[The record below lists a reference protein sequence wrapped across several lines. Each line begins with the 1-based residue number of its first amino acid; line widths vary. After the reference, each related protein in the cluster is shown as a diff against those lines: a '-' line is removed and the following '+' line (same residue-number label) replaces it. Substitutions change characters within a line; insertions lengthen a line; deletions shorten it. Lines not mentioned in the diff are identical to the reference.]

1 MIRPDLSIRRLL
13 PIWAPLALTFLLI
26 SGSTPVVN
34 ASINRLPTA
43 TRLEDLAAFGVL
55 LRLVIFLHSPLFV
68 VREIVIKLT
77 VDRAGWRRA
86 FVFCVA
92 TGIVMAGIELV
103 LALTPLGRA
112 VLDKLT
118 NEPELAA
125 RAHRALLAVSPVPVL
140 IAVRGFYQAQQIRV
154 DDTLF
159 VGLGTLARLI
169 FVAVFGLHIAPAL
182 GIEGTVMGGLAL
194 SLGLAVETLW
204 AVLRA
209 RTLARPPERA
219 PAGTR
224 RLGLA
229 GFALP
234 LMFANMLSVTPQLLY
249 LKIAG
254 RVQDPDVSLAAL
266 QEAVSLQWLFTSS
279 TLALSALATAKVH
292 RPGDGKAMLRFG
304 LVVGMALSVLLVLV
318 VFTPLRSWFL
328 TSVLGQRN
336 ADVREAVRVALML
349 GAWMPLL
356 MAVRFTLRGVL
367 IARGL
372 SKPISVAMVSSL
384 LLLSLSLVFELPP
397 HTANGAFNAYVWWN
411 AALLLELGILAR
423 AAVRSGRPGG
433 GLPPPPKTP
442 AEMAGG

>member
-1 MIRPDLSIRRLL
+1 M
-13 PIWAPLALTFLLI
+13 
-26 SGSTPVVN
+26 
-34 ASINRLPTA
+34 
-43 TRLEDLAAFGVL
+43 
-55 LRLVIFLHSPLFV
+55 
-68 VREIVIKLT
+68 
-77 VDRAGWRRA
+77 
-86 FVFCVA
+86 
-92 TGIVMAGIELV
+92 
-103 LALTPLGRA
+103 
-112 VLDKLT
+112 
-118 NEPELAA
+118 
-125 RAHRALLAVSPVPVL
+125 
-140 IAVRGFYQAQQIRV
+140 
-154 DDTLF
+154 
-159 VGLGTLARLI
+159 
-169 FVAVFGLHIAPAL
+169 
-182 GIEGTVMGGLAL
+182 
-194 SLGLAVETLW
+194 
-204 AVLRA
+204 
-209 RTLARPPERA
+209 
-219 PAGTR
+219 
-224 RLGLA
+224 
-229 GFALP
+229 
-234 LMFANMLSVTPQLLY
+234 
-249 LKIAG
+249 
-254 RVQDPDVSLAAL
+254 QDPDVSLAAL